1 MFAVAKRLVDVNA
14 QVFRVN
20 IHRKHYRTQY
30 RSLGNP
36 KIHRLFVGGSFL
48 DPALAGSSKSPDFGI
63 GITSAISTTE
73 RQSPCQII
81 ELLNKC
87 LMIGSDTGRQYLRTL
102 EVILSIPGAF
112 FGCRPLLKAGG
123 EKTEFSG
130 SQERKYIKFPSSGI

>member
-20 IHRKHYRTQY
+20 IHRKHYGTQY

-48 DPALAGSSKSPDFGI
+48 DPVLAGSSKSPDFRI

-73 RQSPCQII
+73 RQSLCQII

-102 EVILSIPGAF
+102 EVILSIPGALF
-112 FGCRPLLKAGG
+112 DVDLN
-123 EKTEFSG
+123 
-130 SQERKYIKFPSSGI
+130 